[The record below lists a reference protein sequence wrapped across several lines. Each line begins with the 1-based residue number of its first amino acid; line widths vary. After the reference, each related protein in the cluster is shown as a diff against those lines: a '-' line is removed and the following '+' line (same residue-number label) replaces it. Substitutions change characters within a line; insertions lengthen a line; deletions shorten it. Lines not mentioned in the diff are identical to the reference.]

1 MGLAPMYS
9 PETRGS
15 AMADAVPESAPP
27 LDPSEGVPASD
38 EAAIDPAEAGE
49 RAEAEAKAAEDF
61 LAGEATVAH
70 SEVGIAANDMLRALG
85 RAARSFLL
93 YDPGNEAIRSFLGDY
108 RDASQLALG
117 HGPMVLEIRPFEMTL
132 DSEVVYLER
141 DRERSLAFRLFRDGV
156 RRLTIDPEV
165 EWPELL
171 RLLEILSI
179 RYTGVRQN
187 EDDVVTLLWKA
198 GFKHIEITAVE
209 GFVPEEDDDESEIN
223 EARAAAIR
231 AAGGHVE
238 VPSDWDTPVE
248 PHDEE
253 KSYAYRA
260 LTSDELEPLYA
271 EQSSHHLPNQAILLV
286 TEMLSLVG
294 DPTDPTEMS
303 DIEALLEEVRLFLL
317 SEGQLDGLLTMAR
330 TLDRMRAIDP
340 DRVAHELGR
349 FADLRALKRI
359 VHSAALLSEEPPP
372 QLVELLDMVAGE
384 HLRDLVRLLGEERST
399 SGRRMVRKLI
409 HRHVARHQ
417 DWLLKEIA
425 KLDGQVA
432 ADLLRAVV
440 DAAPNLRPDLIERCI
455 GRTESEVQRQVHH
468 MVEKADQADLPLR
481 QLHEYLLKAPSERV
495 RLAIIERIVEHKDA
509 RSIKLFIGQ
518 IDDPKQGKLG
528 HDELTALG
536 RAMARIAPEQ
546 AAETLGDWVRPRKW
560 WDRVRGVT
568 GGRTRQWAGIAGLGV
583 LPGAEAEAAIRWLS
597 ARAGEDIHEHCA
609 KTLFERRKANVGG
622 AA

>member
-1 MGLAPMYS
+1 
-9 PETRGS
+9 
-15 AMADAVPESAPP
+15 MADGVHEPDPP
-27 LDPSEGVPASD
+27 LDPSTDAPAV
-38 EAAIDPAEAGE
+38 DPGSADAAEADA
-49 RAEAEAKAAEDF
+49 RAEAEAQAAEDF
-61 LAGEATVAH
+61 LAGEATVAQ
-70 SEVGIAANDMLRALG
+70 SETGIAANDMLRALG

-93 YDPGNEAIRSFLGDY
+93 YDTGNEAIRSFLGDY
-108 RDASQLALG
+108 RDAAQQALA
-117 HGPMVLEIRPFEMTL
+117 HGGLALEIRPFEMTL
-132 DSEVVYLER
+132 DGEVVYLER

-156 RRLTIDPEV
+156 RRLQIEPDVT
-165 EWPELL
+165 WPELL

-209 GFVPEEDDDESEIN
+209 GFVPEEDEDESEIS

-253 KSYAYRA
+253 KGYHYRA
-260 LTSDELEPLYA
+260 LSSDELAPLHA
-271 EQSSHHLPNQAILLV
+271 EQSSHNLPSQAIHLV

-330 TLDRMRAIDP
+330 TLDRMRTIDP
-340 DRVAHELGR
+340 DQVAHELGR

-359 VHSAALLSEEPPP
+359 VHSAALLSEEPPA

-384 HLRDLVRLLGEERST
+384 HLRDLVMLLGEERST

-455 GRTESEVQRQVHH
+455 GRSEPEVQRQVQQ
-468 MVEKADQADLPLR
+468 MIDKIDRSDLPLR
-481 QLHEYLLKAPSERV
+481 QLHEYLLQAPSERV
-495 RLAIIERIVEHKDA
+495 RLSLIERIVEHKDA
-509 RSIKLFIGQ
+509 RSFKLFIGQ
-518 IDDPKQGKLG
+518 IDEPKQGRLSP
-528 HDELTALG
+528 DELTALG
-536 RAMARIAPEQ
+536 KAMARIAPEQ

-583 LPGAEAEAAIRWLS
+583 LPGDDAEAAIRWLS
-597 ARAGEDIHEHCA
+597 DRAGEDIHDHCA
-609 KTLFERRKANVGG
+609 KALFERRKSMSGG

>member
-1 MGLAPMYS
+1 
-9 PETRGS
+9 
-15 AMADAVPESAPP
+15 MADGVHEPAPP
-27 LDPSEGVPASD
+27 LDPSTGAPSGDPAPAD
-38 EAAIDPAEAGE
+38 PADPAESAE
-49 RAEAEAKAAEDF
+49 SDARAEADAQAAEHL
-61 LAGEATVAH
+61 LAGEATVAQ
-70 SEVGIAANDMLRALG
+70 SESGIAANDMLRALG

-93 YDPGNEAIRSFLGDY
+93 YDTGNEAIRSFLGDY
-108 RDASQLALG
+108 RDAASAALA
-117 HGPMVLEIRPFEMTL
+117 HGTLALEIRPFEMTL
-132 DSEVVYLER
+132 DGEIVYLER

-156 RRLTIDPEV
+156 RRLQIEPDV
-165 EWPELL
+165 AWPELL

-209 GFVPEEDDDESEIN
+209 GFVPEEDEDESEIS
-223 EARAAAIR
+223 EARTAAIR
-231 AAGGHVE
+231 AAGGHVA
-238 VPSDWDTPVE
+238 VPSDWDTPLE

-253 KSYAYRA
+253 KGYQYRA
-260 LTSDELEPLYA
+260 LGDDELSPLYA
-271 EQSSHHLPNQAILLV
+271 EQSSHNLPVQAIRLV

-294 DPTDPTEMS
+294 DPTDPTQMS

-359 VHSAALLSEEPPP
+359 VHSAALLSEEPPA

-384 HLRDLVRLLGEERST
+384 HLRDLVLLLGEERST

-417 DWLLKEIA
+417 EWLLKEIA

-440 DAAPNLRPDLIERCI
+440 DAAPKLRPDLIERCI
-455 GRTESEVQRQVHH
+455 GRTEPEVQRQVQQ
-468 MVEKADQADLPLR
+468 MVETTDRRDLPLR
-481 QLHEYLLKAPSERV
+481 QLHEYLLQAPSERV
-495 RLAIIERIVEHKDA
+495 RLALIERIVEHKDA
-509 RSIKLFIGQ
+509 RSFKLFVSQ
-518 IDDPKQGKLG
+518 IDEPKQGRLSPE
-528 HDELTALG
+528 ELTALG
-536 RAMARIAPEQ
+536 KAMARITPEQ

-568 GGRTRQWAGIAGLGV
+568 GGRDRQWAGIAGLGV
-583 LPGAEAEAAIRWLS
+583 LPGDEAEAAIRWLS
-597 ARAGEDIHEHCA
+597 ARAGEEVHEHCA
-609 KTLFERRKANVGG
+609 KTLFERRKSMSGG